1 MKHILSIP
9 KKIWLSGLLALILAF
24 GLGMQSAHSQKLF
37 FIFGHLAYENPGNSG
52 IMQNYKYGIGGEA
65 GAGIKLFHK
74 TYATGTIGYSSF
86 AQDKSV
92 SPRPGR
98 MSYVPVR
105 FGLRQNFLPL
115 NLLFLHADVGTA
127 SVKNDL
133 TSGSRFTGSFGVGG
147 KLGPLEAQIDYE
159 LIGKKNGDPSGAN
172 GWVGFKA
179 GWRFGL

>member
-1 MKHILSIP
+1 MQHLMSATRKM
-9 KKIWLSGLLALILAF
+9 LLATGLTLAIIA
-24 GLGMQSAHSQKLF
+24 GLGIQPAHAQKLF
-37 FIFGHLAYENPGNSG
+37 FIFGHLAYENPGGSG
-52 IMQNYKYGIGGEA
+52 MMQNYKYGIGGDA

-74 TYATGTIGYSSF
+74 TYATGTLGYSSF
-86 AQDKSV
+86 GQDKSA

-115 NLLFLHADVGTA
+115 NLLYLHADVGSA

-133 TSGSRFTGSFGVGG
+133 TSGARFTGSFGVGG
-147 KLGPLEAQIDYE
+147 KLGPIEAQIDYE
-159 LIGKKNGDPSGAN
+159 LLGKKDGDPSGSN
-172 GWVGFKA
+172 GWVAFKA

>member
-1 MKHILSIP
+1 MRQSFSFSKKALFGAVLVLIMSVGLSVQTVR
-9 KKIWLSGLLALILAF
+9 A
-24 GLGMQSAHSQKLF
+24 QKLF
-37 FIFGHLAYENPGNSG
+37 FLFGHFAYENPGNNG
-52 IMQNYKYGIGGEA
+52 IMQSYKYGIGGEL
-65 GAGIKLFHK
+65 GGGIKLFHK

-86 AQDKSV
+86 GQDKSA

-115 NLLFLHADVGTA
+115 NLLFLHADVGSA
-127 SVKNDL
+127 KVKNDL

-147 KLGPLEAQIDYE
+147 KLGPIEAQIDYE
-159 LIGKKNGDPSGAN
+159 LIGKKSGDPSGGN
-172 GWVGFKA
+172 GWVAFKA